1 MLVKVTGMDP
11 SLTHWGLASVMLN
24 LSTGIPTIPTL
35 KLVEPKELEGK
46 NIRVNSNDLHRA
58 EQLATAVFE
67 ETKDSK
73 VIFVEVPVGSQSAR
87 AMASYGVCIGI
98 LASLRSQGK
107 QIIQVTATESKLAL
121 TGNRNATKQQMID
134 YAWENYPTANWDLD
148 SKTGK
153 PLKKSEHV
161 ADAIAAIHAGVHT
174 PSFKQLMQL
183 LEGLPK

>member
-11 SLTHWGLASVMLN
+11 SFTHWGLASVNLD
-24 LSTGIPTIPTL
+24 LSTGIPTIP
-35 KLVEPKELEGK
+35 KLRLIEPRELEGK

-67 ETKDSK
+67 ETEDSK

-98 LASLRSQGK
+98 LAALRAKGK
-107 QIIQVTATESKLAL
+107 QIIQVTATEAKFHL

-148 SKTGK
+148 LKKGT

-161 ADAIAAIHAGVHT
+161 ADAIGSIHAGVHT

>member
-1 MLVKVTGMDP
+1 MDP
-11 SLTHWGLASVMLN
+11 SLTHWGLASVNLD
-24 LSTGIPTIPTL
+24 LSTGIPTTPIL
-35 KLVEPKELEGK
+35 RLVEPLDLEGK

-73 VIFVEVPVGSQSAR
+73 VIFVEVPVGSKSAR
-87 AMASYGVCIGI
+87 AMASYGICIGI

-107 QIIQVTATESKLAL
+107 QIIQVTALEAKLHL

-134 YAWENYPTANWDLD
+134 FAWENYPQANWDLD
-148 SKTGK
+148 KNGIPKKKT
-153 PLKKSEHV
+153 EHV
-161 ADAIAAIHAGVHT
+161 ADAIGSIHAGVHT
-174 PSFKQLMQL
+174 PAFKQLMQL